1 MQIDRRITNGL
12 AWAGAVLVVAIPV
25 ADAALRQFGPTDT
38 PQIAVVEE
46 QSAPAPTPPVEPPEP
61 ALAAEPDPIET
72 ATTTINPP
80 VAKSDAVDSFLQSG
94 KKLPSYISD
103 GSPTERTQ
111 SERTQTASLAPAE
124 EEVTK
129 PAPTPAPAPE
139 PVATPEPEPEP
150 VAAAPAKAVT
160 LPTPVSQRPA
170 SVPRSAAITPPPP
183 LVIDQPNIVVTAEE
197 LEEWESGPLSEFLA
211 RRQAAPAP
219 VLRDYDPDGF
229 FLDEGPNSS
238 ARVSRFPRAYGYDDY
253 AFE

>member
-12 AWAGAVLVVAIPV
+12 AWAGAVLVVAIPA

-38 PQIAVVEE
+38 PQIAVVEK
-46 QSAPAPTPPVEPPEP
+46 QSAPAPTPPVQAPEP

-103 GSPTERTQ
+103 GSPTARTQ
-111 SERTQTASLAPAE
+111 SEHTQTAALAPAE

-129 PAPTPAPAPE
+129 PAPTPEPE
-139 PVATPEPEPEP
+139 PVATLPTK
-150 VAAAPAKAVT
+150 VVT
-160 LPTPVSQRPA
+160 FPTPVSQRPA
-170 SVPRSAAITPPPP
+170 PVPRSAVITQPP
-183 LVIDQPNIVVTAEE
+183 LVIDQPDFLVTAED
-197 LEEWESGPLSEFLA
+197 LENWESGPLSEFLA
-211 RRQAAPAP
+211 RQQARAAPVP
-219 VLRDYDPDGF
+219 SEYDPDGF

-238 ARVSRFPRAYGYDDY
+238 ARVNSFPRAYSYDDY

>member
-12 AWAGAVLVVAIPV
+12 AWAGAVLVVAIPA
-25 ADAALRQFGPTDT
+25 ADAALRHFSTSDT

-46 QSAPAPTPPVEPPEP
+46 QSAPAPTPPVEAPEP

-80 VAKSDAVDSFLQSG
+80 VAKSDAVDSYLQSG

-111 SERTQTASLAPAE
+111 SERTQTAALAPAE
-124 EEVTK
+124 EEVTR
-129 PAPTPAPAPE
+129 PAPTPEPA
-139 PVATPEPEPEP
+139 PVATPEPEPEA

-197 LEEWESGPLSEFLA
+197 LEEWESGPLSDFLA
-211 RRQAAPAP
+211 RRQAGSAP
-219 VLRDYDPDGF
+219 VSPEYDPDGF
-229 FLDEGPNSS
+229 FLDEGPNSR
-238 ARVSRFPRAYGYDDY
+238 ARINRFPRAYGDEDY
-253 AFE
+253 AF

>member
-12 AWAGAVLVVAIPV
+12 AWAGAVLIVAIPA
-25 ADAALRQFGPTDT
+25 ADVALRQFGPADT

-46 QSAPAPTPPVEPPEP
+46 QPAPAVEPEPVGKPAPKPEP
-61 ALAAEPDPIET
+61 EPEPVADPDP
-72 ATTTINPP
+72 
-80 VAKSDAVDSFLQSG
+80 AKSDAVDSYLQSG

-103 GSPTERTQ
+103 GSPA
-111 SERTQTASLAPAE
+111 ERTQTAALAPAE
-124 EEVTK
+124 EEVTR
-129 PAPTPAPAPE
+129 PAPTSEPAPVATLQPTPE

-150 VAAAPAKAVT
+150 VAAAPTKPVT

-197 LEEWESGPLSEFLA
+197 LEEWESGPLSDFLA
-211 RRQAAPAP
+211 RRQAGSTP
-219 VLRDYDPDGF
+219 VSPEYDPDGF

-238 ARVSRFPRAYGYDDY
+238 ARVNRFPRAYGNDDY
-253 AFE
+253 AF